1 MTDQGR
7 GYGSEPWS
15 QGHPQQGGPNPAP
28 PQQGYPGPQQPYPG
42 QGQVR
47 PQPPQAYPGPPQ
59 GQPGPPQGQPG
70 PRQGYPQPQAGYP
83 GPPQAYPGPQPGHP
97 GPPQGYPGP
106 HPGHPGPAGYP
117 HAGVWGSPQGGNPQ
131 GGNPQAQDPY
141 SSGQYPVVQQPPAR
155 PRPPAPAPGPVLG
168 PDGIDWEAEAAALE
182 ADAQDPVD
190 AEPPYEPEPAHETGQ
205 HPVVHPDGYA
215 EDEEYS
221 PFLAAEDDS
230 RSGERRRR
238 QQGRTDRKRSGVA
251 CLGMSL
257 LMLIVVGTGGYFGY
271 GYYQKHFGPPA
282 DYAGKGTGSV
292 SVIIKDG
299 DVGTD
304 IGDTLVKDGVVASSK
319 AFVNA
324 YNDNSKA
331 IGIQPGAYTM
341 AEKMSAANAVT
352 YLVSQNGGVSLI
364 IPEGL
369 PASRI
374 YPLIDAKLG
383 LAKGATA
390 AAAKADVAKLGLP
403 SYAHGDIEGFLW
415 PARYSIPKGMKPDD
429 LLKQMV
435 ETAVGKF
442 DSLGMDSGASA
453 VKLKSG
459 YQVLIEA
466 SILQAEGNNE
476 ADFGKIA
483 RVLYNRLNT
492 DATQGQLQLDTTLQY
507 ALKSTHFTYAQK
519 NNDSAGGYNT
529 YIDKGLPPGP
539 ISNPGDAAVQA
550 VLNPTPGNWA
560 YFIAMTPSDT
570 EFTETFTQFKGLVQ
584 KYCTAH
590 KLGFDA
596 TAGACV

>member
-7 GYGSEPWS
+7 GYGSEPWG
-15 QGHPQQGGPNPAP
+15 QGHPHQGGPH
-28 PQQGYPGPQQPYPG
+28 PGHPQQPYPHP
-42 QGQVR
+42 QQV
-47 PQPPQAYPGPPQ
+47 
-59 GQPGPPQGQPG
+59 
-70 PRQGYPQPQAGYP
+70 
-83 GPPQAYPGPQPGHP
+83 HP

-106 HPGHPGPAGYP
+106 RPGPVPAGYP
-117 HAGVWGSPQGGNPQ
+117 HSGAWGAPQGAPQGNPQ
-131 GGNPQAQDPY
+131 MPQDPY
-141 SSGQYPVVQQPPAR
+141 SSGQYPVVQPPPQQ

-182 ADAQDPVD
+182 AGAQGPHQDP
-190 AEPPYEPEPAHETGQ
+190 AESEPPYEPEPGYETGE
-205 HPVVHPDGYA
+205 HPVVHTDGYDD
-215 EDEEYS
+215 EDGYQ

-238 QQGRTDRKRSGVA
+238 QQGKTQRKRGGVA
-251 CLGMSL
+251 CLGLSL
-257 LMLIVVGTGGYFGY
+257 LLVIFVGTLGYFGY
-271 GYYQKHFGPPA
+271 GVYQKHFGPPA
-282 DYAGKGTGSV
+282 DYAGKGKGSV
-292 SVIIKDG
+292 SVVIKDG

-304 IGDTLVKDGVVASSK
+304 IGDTLVKDGVVASTK

-331 IGIQPGAYTM
+331 ISIQPGAYTM
-341 AEKMSAANAVT
+341 ARKMSAANAVS
-352 YLVSQNGGVSLI
+352 YLVAAQGGDALI
-364 IPEGL
+364 IPEGY
-369 PASRI
+369 PAAKI
-374 YPLIDAKLG
+374 YPMIDKKLG
-383 LAKGATA
+383 VPAGTTA

-403 SYAHGDIEGFLW
+403 SFAHGDIEGFLW
-415 PARYSIPKGMKPDD
+415 PMRYSITKGMKPDD

-435 ETAVGKF
+435 ATTVGKF
-442 DSLGMDSGASA
+442 DALGMDSGASG

-466 SILQAEGNNE
+466 SILQAEGNNT

-492 DATQGQLQLDTTLQY
+492 NDTQGNLGLDTTLQY

-529 YIDKGLPPGP
+529 YINKGLPPGP
-539 ISNPGDAAVQA
+539 ISNPGEAAVQA

-560 YFIAMTPSDT
+560 YFIAMTPSNT
-570 EFTETFTQFKGLVQ
+570 QFTQTFAQFKVLVQ
-584 KYCTAH
+584 QYCTAH
-590 KLGFDA
+590 KLGFDS